1 MSNESMDEVLRYA
14 QVNSL
19 MLNTYGE
26 ECLDISYEDMI
37 KDLKETAWSSSAAEG
52 GYIYKLSFH
61 ALASPCTQL

>member
-1 MSNESMDEVLRYA
+1 MDEVLRYA

-26 ECLDISYEDMI
+26 ECLDVSYEDMI

-52 GYIYKLSFH
+52 G
-61 ALASPCTQL
+61 